1 MKIEKIVFP
10 FQVEDRLDKFIKG
23 YNCSVLACGQSG
35 SGKTFT
41 MGLNESLASDGM
53 IGMSINSLVDRLK
66 LHQPLTTTE
75 LSISFIEIYN
85 ERVYDLLSEKCTESI
100 YRKGVPKFNGSRRFK
115 ITSLAEAQEIL
126 QEGNKNR

>member
-1 MKIEKIVFP
+1 
-10 FQVEDRLDKFIKG
+10 
-23 YNCSVLACGQSG
+23 
-35 SGKTFT
+35 

-66 LHQPLTTTE
+66 LDQPLTATE

-100 YRKGVPKFNGSRRFK
+100 YRKGVPKFNGSRKFK